1 MSRCSKEKVIKAATK
16 IFAKKGFD
24 GTSMR
29 EIAKAAHLTK
39 PMIYYH
45 FKNKE
50 DLYLYILENSI
61 STLSKKVEK
70 ITSEDREPE
79 EIIRNV
85 VKIYVKYFKEEE
97 NIFRIIHREIIS
109 RSRYIGILTDKYFLN
124 IHRSISNVLYKGIEK
139 GVFKKID
146 KKMATTSIIG
156 IIAFYFA
163 RWRLIGQSSSKKL
176 VTEKEINS
184 LDSHIVKLL
193 MSDQEA

>member
-1 MSRCSKEKVIKAATK
+1 MSSYSKESVIKAATK

-29 EIAKAAHLTK
+29 EIAKSAHLTK

-61 STLSKKVEK
+61 SMLSKKVEK
-70 ITSEDREPE
+70 VTSEDREPE
-79 EIIRNV
+79 EIIRKV

-97 NIFRIIHREIIS
+97 DIFRIIHREIIS
-109 RSRYIGILTDKYFLN
+109 RSKYISILTDKYFLS
-124 IHRSISNVLYKGIEK
+124 IHHSISNVLYKGIEK
-139 GVFKKID
+139 GVFKEMN

-163 RWRLIGQSSSKKL
+163 RWRLIGQSSNKKL

-184 LDSHIVKLL
+184 LDSHIVKML
-193 MSDQEA
+193 MRDQEA